1 MHHIDDKKIADIL
14 DYSTLA
20 DALDRAFRAGGEIP
34 ARQQYPVDVPGG
46 NSGHLLLMP
55 AWQTGGKIG
64 VKIVT
69 VFPDNSRQ
77 SLATVN
83 ASYLLM
89 DAKTGVP
96 DAMMDGNELTR
107 RRTAAASMLAARY
120 LARLDS
126 KHLLMVGTGN
136 MAPHLINAHA
146 ANRPIEVVQ
155 IWGRNYDKACAVAE
169 QFTGRDF
176 KVKPVED
183 LEAAVSSADII
194 SCATLSTEAL
204 ILADW
209 LKPGQHLDLVG
220 AFTPDMR
227 EVDDNTLQRADIY
240 VDTLEGALLEAGDLI
255 QALEKGAISKSDI
268 RGDLFG
274 LTRGLCQGRLSD
286 QSITLFK
293 SVGTGLEDLAAA
305 QMVVGKMKNST
316 E

>member
-69 VFPDNSRQ
+69 VFPDNSAL

-126 KHLLMVGTGN
+126 KHLLPPDNSCCLPESHGQPTGF
-136 MAPHLINAHA
+136 
-146 ANRPIEVVQ
+146 V
-155 IWGRNYDKACAVAE
+155 
-169 QFTGRDF
+169 
-176 KVKPVED
+176 
-183 LEAAVSSADII
+183 
-194 SCATLSTEAL
+194 
-204 ILADW
+204 
-209 LKPGQHLDLVG
+209 
-220 AFTPDMR
+220 
-227 EVDDNTLQRADIY
+227 
-240 VDTLEGALLEAGDLI
+240 
-255 QALEKGAISKSDI
+255 
-268 RGDLFG
+268 
-274 LTRGLCQGRLSD
+274 RLSVPSLGHQESEKLTARTD
-286 QSITLFK
+286 QLLRLCFACSQTF
-293 SVGTGLEDLAAA
+293 VELAK
-305 QMVVGKMKNST
+305 GRSLLR
-316 E
+316 